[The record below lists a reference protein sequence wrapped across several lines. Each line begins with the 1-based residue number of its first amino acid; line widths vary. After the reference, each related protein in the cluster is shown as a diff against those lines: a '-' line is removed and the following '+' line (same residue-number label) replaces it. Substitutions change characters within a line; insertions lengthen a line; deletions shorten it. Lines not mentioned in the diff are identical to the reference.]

1 MARNPELIKSNID
14 EDLNHDIEVS
24 NVPIFDIADYDLSN
38 PKDFKKYVIRIERFC
53 RNSYEYK

>member
-24 NVPIFDIADYDLSN
+24 NVPNFDIADYDLSN
-38 PKDFKKYVIRIERFC
+38 PQEIC
-53 RNSYEYK
+53 N